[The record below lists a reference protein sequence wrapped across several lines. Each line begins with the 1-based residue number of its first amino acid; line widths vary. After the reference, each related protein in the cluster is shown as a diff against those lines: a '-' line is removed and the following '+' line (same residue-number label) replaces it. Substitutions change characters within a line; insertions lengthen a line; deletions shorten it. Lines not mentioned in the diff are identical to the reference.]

1 MFNKKAIAALAAGA
15 TLVSGLAFAAPAMA
29 EQPTGGKNV
38 PQAPKDPKAPQTPK
52 DPKAP
57 TGDQGKDKKDP
68 KAPAAGD
75 KGKDKKNPTVLENID
90 KSKAFDNFLNG
101 SEKGDIVDGA
111 LSTLNGRGA
120 ADVAKA
126 RSKANEATAAL
137 NTLKA
142 KWADMLA
149 QAAYLDAEGEH
160 EAAAALRE
168 AYYTNVPF
176 LDSISAATKTE
187 KEAKDELAKA
197 EKAYK
202 ESKERFAKFLNNLGG
217 KKADVKKSDKKSD
230 KKDDSKKAAPL
241 AKTGAAVA
249 LAAVAASVLAG
260 MGAALRKIRH

>member
-1 MFNKKAIAALAAGA
+1 MLNKKAIAAFAAGA
-15 TLVSGLAFAAPAMA
+15 TLLSGFAFAAPAMA
-29 EQPTGGKNV
+29 DSANL
-38 PQAPKDPKAPQTPK
+38 PQTAIENAK
-52 DPKAP
+52 KQEKA
-57 TGDQGKDKKDP
+57 DAAELAKKVEEN
-68 KAPAAGD
+68 KAKENKA
-75 KGKDKKNPTVLENID
+75 VLDNLD

-230 KKDDSKKAAPL
+230 KKADKKAAPL

>member
-1 MFNKKAIAALAAGA
+1 MLNKKAIAAFAAGA
-15 TLVSGLAFAAPAMA
+15 TLLSGFAFAAPAMA
-29 EQPTGGKNV
+29 DSANL
-38 PQAPKDPKAPQTPK
+38 PQTAIENAK
-52 DPKAP
+52 KQEKA
-57 TGDQGKDKKDP
+57 DAAELVKKVEEN
-68 KAPAAGD
+68 KAKENKA
-75 KGKDKKNPTVLENID
+75 VLDNLD

-101 SEKGDIVDGA
+101 SEKGDIVNGS
-111 LSTLNGRGA
+111 LGTLNGRGA
-120 ADVAKA
+120 AEVSAA

-137 NTLKA
+137 NALKA

-149 QAAYLDAEGEH
+149 QADYLDAEGEH
-160 EAAAALRE
+160 EAAAALRK

-176 LDSISAATKTE
+176 LDSISAATKNE

-230 KKDDSKKAAPL
+230 KKSAAKTPVAAAPL

>member
-29 EQPTGGKNV
+29 EAKLPADAIENAKKQE
-38 PQAPKDPKAPQTPK
+38 QADKDELAKKVEENKAK
-52 DPKAP
+52 ENKA
-57 TGDQGKDKKDP
+57 
-68 KAPAAGD
+68 
-75 KGKDKKNPTVLENID
+75 VLDNLD

-101 SEKGDIVDGA
+101 SEKGDIVNGA

-120 ADVAKA
+120 AEVSAA

-137 NTLKA
+137 NALKA
-142 KWADMLA
+142 KWADILA
-149 QAAYLDAEGEH
+149 QADYLDAEGEH
-160 EAAAALRE
+160 EAAAALRKS
-168 AYYTNVPF
+168 YYTNVPF

-230 KKDDSKKAAPL
+230 KKADKKAAPL

>member
-1 MFNKKAIAALAAGA
+1 MFNKKAIAALAACA

-29 EQPTGGKNV
+29 
-38 PQAPKDPKAPQTPK
+38 DPKLPADAIANAKKQEQADK
-52 DPKAP
+52 DELAKKVEENKA
-57 TGDQGKDKKDP
+57 KEN
-68 KAPAAGD
+68 KA
-75 KGKDKKNPTVLENID
+75 VLDNLD

-101 SEKGDIVDGA
+101 SEKGDIVNGS

-120 ADVAKA
+120 AEVSAA
-126 RSKANEATAAL
+126 MSKANEATAAL
-137 NTLKA
+137 NALKA

-149 QAAYLDAEGEH
+149 QADYLDAEGEH
-160 EAAAALRE
+160 EAAAALRKS
-168 AYYTNVPF
+168 YYTNVPF

-230 KKDDSKKAAPL
+230 KKADAKKAAPL

>member
-1 MFNKKAIAALAAGA
+1 MLNKKAIAAFAAGA
-15 TLVSGLAFAAPAMA
+15 TLLSGFAFAAPAMA
-29 EQPTGGKNV
+29 DSANL
-38 PQAPKDPKAPQTPK
+38 PQTAIENAK
-52 DPKAP
+52 KQEKANAAELA
-57 TGDQGKDKKDP
+57 KKVEEN
-68 KAPAAGD
+68 KAKENKA
-75 KGKDKKNPTVLENID
+75 VLDNLD

-101 SEKGDIVDGA
+101 SEKGDIVNGS
-111 LSTLNGRGA
+111 LGTLNGRGA
-120 ADVAKA
+120 AEVSAA

-137 NTLKA
+137 NALKA

-149 QAAYLDAEGEH
+149 QADYLDAEGEH
-160 EAAAALRE
+160 EAAAALRK

-176 LDSISAATKTE
+176 LDSISAATKNE

-230 KKDDSKKAAPL
+230 KKAAAKTPVAAAPL

>member
-15 TLVSGLAFAAPAMA
+15 TLLSGLAFAAPAMA
-29 EQPTGGKNV
+29 DAKLPADAIANAKKQEQ
-38 PQAPKDPKAPQTPK
+38 ADKDELAKKVEENKAK
-52 DPKAP
+52 ENKA
-57 TGDQGKDKKDP
+57 
-68 KAPAAGD
+68 
-75 KGKDKKNPTVLENID
+75 VLDNLD

-101 SEKGDIVDGA
+101 SEKGDIVNGS
-111 LSTLNGRGA
+111 LGTLNGRGA
-120 ADVAKA
+120 AEVSAA

-137 NTLKA
+137 NALKA

-149 QAAYLDAEGEH
+149 QADYLDAEGEH
-160 EAAAALRE
+160 EAAAALRK

-176 LDSISAATKTE
+176 LDSISAATKNE

-230 KKDDSKKAAPL
+230 KKSAAKTPVAAAPL

-260 MGAALRKIRH
+260 MGVALRKIRH

>member
-1 MFNKKAIAALAAGA
+1 MLNKKAIAAFAAGA
-15 TLVSGLAFAAPAMA
+15 TLLSGFAFAAPAMA
-29 EQPTGGKNV
+29 DSANL
-38 PQAPKDPKAPQTPK
+38 PQTAIENAK
-52 DPKAP
+52 KQEKA
-57 TGDQGKDKKDP
+57 DAAELAKKVEEN
-68 KAPAAGD
+68 KAKENKA
-75 KGKDKKNPTVLENID
+75 VLDNLD

-101 SEKGDIVDGA
+101 SEKGDIVNGS
-111 LSTLNGRGA
+111 LGTLNGRGA
-120 ADVAKA
+120 AEVSAA

-137 NTLKA
+137 NALKA

-149 QAAYLDAEGEH
+149 QADYLDAEGEH
-160 EAAAALRE
+160 EAAAALRK

-176 LDSISAATKTE
+176 LDSISAATKNE

-230 KKDDSKKAAPL
+230 KKAAAKTPVAAAPL

>member
-29 EQPTGGKNV
+29 DGANL
-38 PQAPKDPKAPQTPK
+38 PQTAIDNAK
-52 DPKAP
+52 KQEQADKAEL
-57 TGDQGKDKKDP
+57 DKKVEEK
-68 KAPAAGD
+68 KAEENKA
-75 KGKDKKNPTVLENID
+75 VLEKLD
-90 KSKAFDNFLNG
+90 KSKAFENFLNG

-111 LSTLNGRGA
+111 LGTLNGRGA
-120 ADVAKA
+120 AEVSAA

-137 NTLKA
+137 NALKA

-160 EAAAALRE
+160 EAAAALRKS
-168 AYYTNVPF
+168 YYTNVPF
-176 LDSISAATKTE
+176 LDSISAATKNE
-187 KEAKDELAKA
+187 KEAKDELAQA

-217 KKADVKKSDKKSD
+217 KKADVKKSDKKAD
-230 KKDDSKKAAPL
+230 KKAADKKAAPL

-260 MGAALRKIRH
+260 MGVALRKIRH

>member
-29 EQPTGGKNV
+29 DAKLPADAIANAKKQEQ
-38 PQAPKDPKAPQTPK
+38 ADKDELAKKVEENKAK
-52 DPKAP
+52 ENKA
-57 TGDQGKDKKDP
+57 
-68 KAPAAGD
+68 
-75 KGKDKKNPTVLENID
+75 VLDNLD

-101 SEKGDIVDGA
+101 SEKGDIVNGS

-120 ADVAKA
+120 AEVSAA

-137 NTLKA
+137 NALKA

-149 QAAYLDAEGEH
+149 QADYLDAEGEH
-160 EAAAALRE
+160 EAAAALRKS
-168 AYYTNVPF
+168 YYTNVPF

-230 KKDDSKKAAPL
+230 KKADAKKAAPL

>member
-1 MFNKKAIAALAAGA
+1 MLNKKAIAAFAAGA
-15 TLVSGLAFAAPAMA
+15 TLLSGFAFAAPAMA
-29 EQPTGGKNV
+29 DSANL
-38 PQAPKDPKAPQTPK
+38 PQTAIENAK
-52 DPKAP
+52 KQEKA
-57 TGDQGKDKKDP
+57 DAAELAKKVEEN
-68 KAPAAGD
+68 KAKENKA
-75 KGKDKKNPTVLENID
+75 VLDNLD

-101 SEKGDIVDGA
+101 SEKGDIVNGS

-120 ADVAKA
+120 AEVSAA

-137 NTLKA
+137 NALKA

-149 QAAYLDAEGEH
+149 QADYLDAEGEH
-160 EAAAALRE
+160 EAAAALRKS
-168 AYYTNVPF
+168 YYTNVPF

-230 KKDDSKKAAPL
+230 KKADAKKAAPL